1 MCELLSLIFR
11 NLLFSLS
18 FSFSCSRKPLESF
31 AALDEECSRSA
42 HILEA
47 SVTEGILRAS
57 EPGREIW
64 KAASSL
70 ICVFQGMVVANRED
84 GGFSFFFYLL
94 SLEGAS
100 LLLQIQTWGENKK
113 KIN

>member
-1 MCELLSLIFR
+1 M
-11 NLLFSLS
+11 
-18 FSFSCSRKPLESF
+18 
-31 AALDEECSRSA
+31 
-42 HILEA
+42 
-47 SVTEGILRAS
+47 TEGILIAS